1 MRNYSVEEQLKK
13 KMHILLKRD
22 RKRYTIL
29 LKKMEEILTCDEVT
43 HYKNLRTPLSHL
55 KRVHIDSS
63 FVLVFR
69 YDESTDCVLF
79 YDIDHH
85 DNIYK

>member
-1 MRNYSVEEQLKK
+1 MREYHSEEHFKK
-13 KMHILLKRD
+13 KMRIFFQKD

-29 LKKMEEILTCDEVT
+29 LKKMQEILSCDDVA
-43 HYKNLRTPLSHL
+43 HYKNLRAPLHYL
-55 KRVHIDSS
+55 KRVHIDSH

-69 YDESTDCVLF
+69 YDATTDTIFF

-85 DNIYK
+85 DAIYK